1 VEVDE
6 YTDRCRSGGVTIHG
20 LHTTTAPRR
29 QQQHKPPTLEKL
41 EFVPYITQ
49 SYVNQTPSLT
59 SYAALCRHYAVQ
71 SLKNLQQSTTSVV
84 NKATLQTV
92 LTELSEECQLS
103 MEIVFPYEASTSL
116 LNLLKQQMNA
126 GPIQNDRLLTN
137 LSQPNVIKPALDI
150 VMENCTSSDLRVLE
164 VEAGNG
170 CMYRSVCPQVLSQ
183 PWMNVSYNI
192 TDPTDNLTQE
202 DKDLYHLTQQ
212 QWNISNPPPNI
223 KPSNLIILQNVL
235 HKQEDLKQTIQS
247 VTQALE
253 QDGFLL
259 IQEVTNNFSI
269 MLAVLCLQE
278 RLPNVE
284 DHNIRSLYCF
294 CNEDCWIQLFQEVGL
309 NLLYKR
315 SDGIMSSL
323 FLLRKIRPRVPVS
336 VIDVSCYN
344 CTWFED
350 MKLKIL
356 ESADEKFEKSLWLLA
371 KSGVPN
377 GVVGMVNCLRREIG
391 GANIR
396 YIT

>member
-1 VEVDE
+1 
-6 YTDRCRSGGVTIHG
+6 
-20 LHTTTAPRR
+20 
-29 QQQHKPPTLEKL
+29 
-41 EFVPYITQ
+41 
-49 SYVNQTPSLT
+49 
-59 SYAALCRHYAVQ
+59 
-71 SLKNLQQSTTSVV
+71 
-84 NKATLQTV
+84 
-92 LTELSEECQLS
+92 
-103 MEIVFPYEASTSL
+103 
-116 LNLLKQQMNA
+116 
-126 GPIQNDRLLTN
+126 
-137 LSQPNVIKPALDI
+137 
-150 VMENCTSSDLRVLE
+150 MENCTSSDFRVLE

-170 CMYRSVCPQVLSQ
+170 CMYRSVCPQALSQ
-183 PWMNVSYNI
+183 PWMNVSYSI

-235 HKQEDLKQTIQS
+235 HKQGNLKQILQN

-259 IQEVTNNFSI
+259 IQEVTDSFPI
-269 MLAVLCLQE
+269 MLSALYLQE

-284 DHNIRSLYCF
+284 DRDKRSLYCF
-294 CNEDCWIQLFQEVGL
+294 CNEDQWIQLFQEVGL

-323 FLLRKIRPRVPVS
+323 FLLRKIKPRVSVS

-344 CTWFED
+344 CTWFEN

-356 ESADEKFEKSLWLLA
+356 ESANGKSEISLWLLA

-377 GVVGMVNCLRREIG
+377 GLVGMVNCLRREMG

-396 YIT
+396 YIL